1 MLMSRVSVLI
11 LGIVVYGLSP
21 SSAVPSLAKTKR
33 RITVGNKPAHS
44 TAFDVPARTPATV
57 HRKSLVCTRAMNMR
71 GGFSTFSV
79 VPAVGVG
86 VTNAMMLSTIPPILA
101 ARHRGSLKRG
111 ASVAHLALVFPSCVA
126 WTVFALAT
134 KNPYIFLS
142 NGPGVLIGIFL
153 FLSGMRLGSRA
164 QRDQLESFA
173 LGSGVLMLGSGAA
186 MGVFGSESNL
196 GALLANCLSILFYL
210 SPIPVLR
217 EALRTRSARALQ
229 MPMAATSLVNSALWT
244 ACKKGCCTALL
255 SIIFETNSRLASLTC
270 SPAAP
275 PYRWP

>member
-1 MLMSRVSVLI
+1 
-11 LGIVVYGLSP
+11 
-21 SSAVPSLAKTKR
+21 
-33 RITVGNKPAHS
+33 
-44 TAFDVPARTPATV
+44 
-57 HRKSLVCTRAMNMR
+57 MNMR

-244 ACKKGCCTALL
+244 AYGLNGGGLKIIVPSCLGLAVSSLQLGLL
-255 SIIFETNSRLASLTC
+255 FAFRRKAASWLGHRWLGPRKRQSRMGFAWT
-270 SPAAP
+270 
-275 PYRWP
+275 RR